1 MAILDCSSSLNENEH
16 GKASDRWALWCI
28 AVANF
33 ASDRDQN
40 AAGPNNKVM
49 AKRGLLS
56 GDRIGRRAKSI
67 GANPLSH
74 RTTSK
79 VLSIQFVEAYPCG
92 GRIRPDMVNRATR
105 LGRPIHHAM
114 AAPQR
119 IRNKDRLHA
128 RQLDERKCG
137 RAGTSGKPSGPAVSG
152 GYSVESHPSSGPSA
166 AGRRSAGR
174 R

>member
-1 MAILDCSSSLNENEH
+1 MAILDCSSSLNGNEH

-40 AAGPNNKVM
+40 AAGSNNKVM

-92 GRIRPDMVNRATR
+92 GTYTTGYVNRATR
-105 LGRPIHHAM
+105 LGRHIHQFDGQSATTSAIQM
-114 AAPQR
+114 ARALDWILLTVLARSP
-119 IRNKDRLHA
+119 RN
-128 RQLDERKCG
+128 G
-137 RAGTSGKPSGPAVSG
+137 RG
-152 GYSVESHPSSGPSA
+152 GWPLRVMSSFVPCRFSA
-166 AGRRSAGR
+166 ASKVDS
-174 R
+174 